1 MTAKKIN
8 DNLAWI
14 SLFSN
19 NVMVAD
25 ALRLLLRI
33 KFREGRFSIQFHI
46 ENCKQKQTWMERFWK
61 SSSIIPETIPETSSS
76 SLFQLLRNIIR

>member
-1 MTAKKIN
+1 MTEEKIN

-33 KFREGRFSIQFHI
+33 KFREGRFSIQLHI
-46 ENCKQKQTWMERFWK
+46 ENCKQSKLGWK
-61 SSSIIPETIPETSSS
+61 GFGNH
-76 SLFQLLRNIIR
+76 LQ

>member
-1 MTAKKIN
+1 MTAEKIN

-14 SLFSN
+14 SLFLN

-25 ALRLLLRI
+25 VLRLLLHI
-33 KFREGRFSIQFHI
+33 KFREGRFGIQLHI

-61 SSSIIPETIPETSSS
+61 SSSIIPETISETSSS